1 MVTDFKGHT
10 GDKSKALPQCARL
23 LVGTKW
29 GKQGAFSGMGS
40 TWLKGIRAGGGS
52 QRLSTAEC
60 GQGCCME
67 VGPSQPR
74 PGMSRNAPGDREGG
88 KNIPGGRRKEE
99 KERGSK

>member
-1 MVTDFKGHT
+1 
-10 GDKSKALPQCARL
+10 
-23 LVGTKW
+23 
-29 GKQGAFSGMGS
+29 
-40 TWLKGIRAGGGS
+40 
-52 QRLSTAEC
+52 
-60 GQGCCME
+60 ME

>member
-1 MVTDFKGHT
+1 
-10 GDKSKALPQCARL
+10 
-23 LVGTKW
+23 
-29 GKQGAFSGMGS
+29 MGS

-52 QRLSTAEC
+52 QRLSAAEC
-60 GQGCCME
+60 GQGCFME